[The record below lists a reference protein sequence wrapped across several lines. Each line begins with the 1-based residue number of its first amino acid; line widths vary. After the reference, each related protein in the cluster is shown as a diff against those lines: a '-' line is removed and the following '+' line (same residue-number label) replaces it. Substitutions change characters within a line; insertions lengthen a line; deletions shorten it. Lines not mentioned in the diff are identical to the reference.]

1 MGGVQ
6 QKVSNYIYIY
16 IQNCAYIFF
25 VLSVAADVQ
34 IYGIECLKKI
44 AGFLKVAGIKFRYE
58 QSKDQSHNGNS
69 SKHQIWILAIFVA
82 LTWENH
88 TKTAVNQK
96 QKNTQQPFRNSVH
109 FGIIFFACVFFL
121 CILWIQLFREER
133 KIVFNVPILNTYEL
147 ILEKNETALMMMILI
162 KRQ

>member
-96 QKNTQQPFRNSVH
+96 QKNTQQPFRYSVH
-109 FGIIFFACVFFL
+109 FGIIFFACVFFFISFESN
-121 CILWIQLFREER
+121 CS
-133 KIVFNVPILNTYEL
+133 
-147 ILEKNETALMMMILI
+147 EKNGKLFSMFQYSIHTN
-162 KRQ
+162 